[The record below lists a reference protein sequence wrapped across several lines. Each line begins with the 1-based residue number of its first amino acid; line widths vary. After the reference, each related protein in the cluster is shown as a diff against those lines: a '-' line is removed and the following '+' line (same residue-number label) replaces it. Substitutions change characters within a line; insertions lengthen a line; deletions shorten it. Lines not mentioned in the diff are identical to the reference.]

1 MLDVAVLRRL
11 KPFQNVN
18 RSIVTCTNLTKV
30 LSLYLRFISLSCSSS
45 IYPTLPPKSLS
56 ASILPS
62 LHHFIHPS
70 LHASLGVPIP
80 ASNRPPIS
88 PLPSI
93 SSTLRPMHH
102 PSLPTCKRP
111 SISQSLSPNLPPF
124 LNATLPPSLHPT
136 IPPTIP
142 SSHHPSIHLSI
153 QLRRPGAEFGG
164 RKIFCGPRFQ
174 NF

>member
-1 MLDVAVLRRL
+1 MQFLH
-11 KPFQNVN
+11 
-18 RSIVTCTNLTKV
+18 
-30 LSLYLRFISLSCSSS
+30 LSYPASKISLCVH
-45 IYPTLPPKSLS
+45 PPGP
-56 ASILPS
+56 PS
-62 LHHFIHPS
+62 FHPS
-70 LHASLGVPIP
+70 FSPCLPIP

-142 SSHHPSIHLSI
+142 SSHHPSIHLYIYTVAETRRRVWGTKNFLRTEISEFLNKISI
-153 QLRRPGAEFGG
+153 FTP
-164 RKIFCGPRFQ
+164 KISDDLL
-174 NF
+174 